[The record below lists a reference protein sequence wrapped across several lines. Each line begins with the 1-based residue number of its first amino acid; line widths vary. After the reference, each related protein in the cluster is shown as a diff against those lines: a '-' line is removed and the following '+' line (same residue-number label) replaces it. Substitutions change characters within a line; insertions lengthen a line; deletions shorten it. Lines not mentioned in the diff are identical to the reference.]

1 MITKRATQRSTL
13 TLTRQFFSNSRK
25 SRVNCS
31 RGESASRSKIRNGC
45 SKWPQIAHVWRRKMQ
60 PVAWQARWKNTPAM
74 NVLSET
80 SAACADPVGEELRRC
95 DEHPELSR
103 FLTQER
109 HPVHLVGVAGSGM
122 SGLAG
127 LLIELGHA
135 VSGSDKA
142 TTTETDRLQRLGL
155 RFYDQHLPDLANRAE
170 LVVFSSAIKD
180 DNPILRGARNSGKS
194 LVRRA
199 EALAAI
205 MHAKRGIVIAG
216 MHGKTT
222 TSAMTAHVLREGGLH
237 PSHYVGAEIP
247 LLGTNA
253 HWDWRGEFFVTEG
266 DESDGTLRCFR
277 PEHSLI
283 LNIEEEH
290 LDFYAD
296 LAAIEKVFEQLIDQT
311 SGTIFYNID
320 DPNTARL
327 CAKRNSAVSYGFSE
341 NARYRGIN
349 VELRDLGS
357 VFCVCRQGQKLGQA
371 TLNVPGEHNVHN
383 ALGVIALASE
393 LGIPFEKIAASLR
406 KFEHARRRFEIK
418 YESDRFL
425 LIDDYAHHPTE
436 IRATLKTARATGRRR
451 VLAMFQPH
459 RYSRTKALC
468 REFGSA
474 FDEADR
480 VVVTDVYPASEPP
493 IPGIS
498 GQTIVD
504 EMVKRGHRGASY
516 QPRFER
522 VHCDIGNAL
531 DVGDFVLSLGAG
543 NIHEQLSILAADLVI
558 AEKLKAVVGEEGDV
572 RLYEPLSKHTT
583 LRVGGPAQFWVEPR
597 NEKAFAD
604 LIRFCRD
611 ENLPLFAMGRGSN
624 LLVRD
629 GGIRGVVVHPR
640 GGDFDKIQVNSS
652 EITAGAGVKLREI
665 AYAAR
670 ASNLGGLEWMEGIP
684 GAVGG
689 ALRMNAG
696 AMGAQTFEKVV
707 RVRYLD
713 GEGNA
718 HDKNRDELEVHYRHF
733 PLLEQNFAVSATFR
747 GSPAPREQIESR
759 LRESQEKRRTT
770 QPIAKSAGCI
780 FKNPEKCP
788 AGKLVD
794 ELGLKNSSI
803 GKARVSEVHGNFI
816 VNDGGAT
823 ATEML
828 ELIDRIKQTARTK
841 RGIELETEVQIVGE
855 PV

>member
-1 MITKRATQRSTL
+1 MNLASEECSALADRAPAFDLERFITR
-13 TLTRQFFSNSRK
+13 
-25 SRVNCS
+25 
-31 RGESASRSKIRNGC
+31 
-45 SKWPQIAHVWRRKMQ
+45 
-60 PVAWQARWKNTPAM
+60 
-74 NVLSET
+74 
-80 SAACADPVGEELRRC
+80 
-95 DEHPELSR
+95 
-103 FLTQER
+103 ER
-109 HPVHLVGVAGSGM
+109 HRIHLVGVAGSGM

-135 VSGSDKA
+135 VSGSDKV
-142 TTTETDRLQRLGL
+142 TTTETERLQRLGMHSYEGH
-155 RFYDQHLPDLANRAE
+155 RAEQVDAAE
-170 LVVFSSAIKD
+170 LVVFSSAIKS
-180 DNPILRGARNSGKS
+180 DNPILVAGRDSGKPV
-194 LVRRA
+194 VRRA

-205 MHAKRGIVIAG
+205 MRAKRGVVIAG

-237 PSHYVGAEIP
+237 PSHYVGAEIQI
-247 LLGTNA
+247 LGTNA
-253 HWDWRGEFFVTEG
+253 HWDERGEYFVAEG
-266 DESDGTLRCFR
+266 DESDGTLRCFH

-283 LNIEEEH
+283 LNIEQEH

-296 LAAIEKVFEQLIDQT
+296 LAAIEEVFAHLIDQT
-311 SGTIFYNID
+311 TGTVFYNVD
-320 DPNTARL
+320 DPNTVTL
-327 CAKRNSAVSYGFSE
+327 CAKRRGAISYGFSE
-341 NARYRGIN
+341 QAHYRG
-349 VELRDLGS
+349 VDVDLRNFAS
-357 VFCVCRQGQKLGQA
+357 VFCVYRSGEKLGEA
-371 TLNVPGEHNVHN
+371 ILNVPGEHNVHN

-425 LIDDYAHHPTE
+425 LVDDYAHHPTE
-436 IRATLKTARATGRRR
+436 IRATLRTARATGRKR

-468 REFGSA
+468 SEFGRA
-474 FDEADR
+474 FDEADH
-480 VVVTDVYPASEPP
+480 VVVTDIYPASEPP

-504 EMVKRGHRGASY
+504 EMVKHGHRAASY

-522 VHCDIGNAL
+522 AHCDLGSAL
-531 DVGDFVLSLGAG
+531 DVGDLVLTLGAG

-558 AEKLKAVVGEEGDV
+558 AEKLKAIVGKEGDV

-597 NEKAFAD
+597 NEKAFSD

-611 ENLPLFAMGRGSN
+611 ENQPLFVLGRGSN

-640 GGDFDKIQVNSS
+640 GGDFDKIEVNGS

-670 ASNLGGLEWMEGIP
+670 AANLGGLEWMEGIP
-684 GAVGG
+684 GVVGG

-696 AMGAQTFEKVV
+696 AMGAQTFENVT

-713 GEGNA
+713 ADGNP
-718 HDKNRDELEVHYRHF
+718 HVKNRDELEVFYRRF
-733 PLLEQNFAVSATFR
+733 PLLENNFAISATFR
-747 GSPAPREQIESR
+747 AHPAEREEIDGR
-759 LRESQEKRRTT
+759 LRESQEKRRAT

-780 FKNPEKCP
+780 FKNPNSIP

-794 ELGLKNSSI
+794 ELGLKNSRV
-803 GKARVSEVHGNFI
+803 GHARVSEVHGNFI

-823 ATEML
+823 AAEML
-828 ELIDRIKQTARTK
+828 QLIGKIQNEARAK

-855 PV
+855 PG

>member
-1 MITKRATQRSTL
+1 MKPASEECDALADSAREE
-13 TLTRQFFSNSRK
+13 FP
-25 SRVNCS
+25 SRV
-31 RGESASRSKIRNGC
+31 
-45 SKWPQIAHVWRRKMQ
+45 P
-60 PVAWQARWKNTPAM
+60 PLDLP
-74 NVLSET
+74 
-80 SAACADPVGEELRRC
+80 
-95 DEHPELSR
+95 R
-103 FLTQER
+103 FLTREHHR
-109 HPVHLVGVAGSGM
+109 IHLVGVAGSGM

-135 VSGSDKA
+135 VSGSDKV
-142 TTTETDRLQRLGL
+142 TTTETERLQRLGL
-155 RFYDQHLPDLANRAE
+155 RFHDQHRPEHADAAN
-170 LVVFSSAIKD
+170 LVVFSSAIKG
-180 DNPILRGARNSGKS
+180 DNPILVARRDSGKPV
-194 LVRRA
+194 VRRA

-205 MHAKRGIVIAG
+205 MRAKCGIVIAG

-253 HWDWRGEFFVTEG
+253 HWDPRGEYFVAEG
-266 DESDGTLRCFR
+266 DESDGTLRCFH

-311 SGTIFYNID
+311 SGTVFYNAD
-320 DPNTARL
+320 DPNAARL
-327 CAKRNSAVSYGFSE
+327 GAKRKGAVSYGFSE
-341 NARYRGIN
+341 EAHYRGID
-349 VELRDLGS
+349 VELRDFGS
-357 VFCVCRQGQKLGQA
+357 VFCVDRCGGKLGEA

-393 LGIPFEKIAASLR
+393 LGIRFEKIAASLR

-436 IRATLKTARATGRRR
+436 IRATLKTARAMGRKR

-468 REFGSA
+468 REFGSV

-531 DVGDFVLSLGAG
+531 DVGDLVLSLGAG

-597 NEKAFAD
+597 NEKAFSD

-629 GGIRGVVVHPR
+629 GGIHGVVVHPR

-696 AMGAQTFEKVV
+696 AMGAQTFESVT
-707 RVRYLD
+707 RIRYLD
-713 GEGNA
+713 AEGNP
-718 HDKNRDELEVHYRHF
+718 HVKDRDELEVFYRRF
-733 PLLEQNFAVSATFR
+733 PLLENNFAISATFR
-747 GSPAPREQIESR
+747 TQPAERAEIDSR

-780 FKNPEKCP
+780 FKNPDSIP
-788 AGKLVD
+788 AGRLVD
-794 ELGLKNSSI
+794 ELGLKNSRV
-803 GKARVSEVHGNFI
+803 GNARVSEVHGNFI

-823 ATEML
+823 AAEML
-828 ELIDRIKQTARTK
+828 QLIDKIQSAARAM
-841 RGIELETEVQIVGE
+841 RGIELETEVEIVGE
-855 PV
+855 PE